1 MFDVL
6 KKIKSVFDPNEWE
19 LKKLRKHLE
28 KVNVLEKEMEK
39 LSDDELKAKTGYFR
53 DLLKQ
58 GMTLDDILPEAF
70 AVVREVARRTV
81 GMRPYDVQIIGGVVL
96 HQGGDDSLRGRI
108 AEMKT
113 GEGKTLV
120 ATLPVYLN
128 ALTGEGV
135 HLVTTN
141 DYLAKRDARWM
152 GPVYHFLGLTVGV
165 IQHDT
170 AYQYD
175 PDHLVGDE
183 SLDML
188 RPIPRREAYHSDITY
203 GTNNEFGFDYLRDN
217 MVMELEERVQRELV
231 YAIVDEVDSILIDEA
246 RTPLII
252 SGRGVESSDNYRRF
266 ASSAAK
272 LRKDKHYEVKEK
284 EHSVILTD
292 EGYNKI
298 DEPGGFLDSLGIP
311 KSVSF
316 HEYQDEDPSIF
327 PEMDLPEEI
336 GKQYG
341 ATGKDDGNMKNLYDR
356 GNSYIKRKKFS
367 SAIKSFDLVIEKDP
381 ENLTAWIRKGVAYD
395 KWGKRDE
402 ALKCIRRVI
411 SHRPEFVNVIGKE
424 GLNYDKLRELQ
435 ESLTKKDAN
444 NAGREETSES
454 IGEIQFVKW
463 YNKGCKALSRD
474 DQKNAIASFSK
485 AIDIKPDSVE
495 ARTNL
500 GVAFFMQSNNRK
512 ALENFQKVHN
522 MDPES
527 PEVLYNLGIAFRWA
541 REYDKAINCYEK
553 ALELDP
559 DFYAAHNNLGAIYIN
574 LYDMKKD
581 QEDLQKA
588 LESFEKAVEFEESA
602 VDENKPEGLIYSGE
616 DGLQKSKRIAENFN
630 QAKKVG
636 DIQMREYESK
646 FPKHKV
652 PIQQELDNPD
662 KLTEQGIEGYM
673 QNALKARELFKRD
686 VDYVIKEGEIIIVD
700 EFTGRLMYGR
710 RYSDGLHQAIEAKE
724 NVKVRSE
731 DQTLASITFQNYFR
745 MYKKLAG
752 MTGTAA
758 TEEKEFRQIYN
769 VDVVIIPTNR
779 PLKRDSL
786 PDRIYKTEEIKFRAI
801 IKEIEELNE
810 IGRPVLVGSR
820 SIEKSEVLSM
830 MLKKKGIKH
839 NVLNAKHHEREAQIV
854 AETGRSGGVTIAT
867 NMAGRGVDII
877 LGGSPPD
884 SEYEHNKYLSAQ
896 NHLDLVTEQL
906 GEFKQQLTQTE
917 SELEESQKESQE
929 SKTRMMELRNL
940 QHTDEIQGKIEEES
954 KASRE
959 INDKIHELNESA
971 RELKKKIQTNVE
983 FLPDLEKK
991 FKSAQQEYEEKKN
1004 EVAIQMKE
1012 HVREQTKVKELKGL
1026 HIIGTER
1033 HESRRI
1039 DNQLRGR
1046 SGRQGDPGSSR
1057 FYVALEDELMRLF
1070 GSDRLPDWLTDW
1082 AEDEDTPLEH
1092 GLFTKSIENAQKKVE
1107 SHHFDVR
1114 KSVLDYDNVMDG
1126 QRKVIY
1132 DQRDRILRGENLRP
1146 VIESFIEAEVDNH
1159 VMLYCPDGLPF
1170 EEWDLESLYNSSK
1183 EIFIPLPSDASVKE
1197 LETTDNQKIREK
1209 VLDWATFAYD
1219 LKEDRL
1225 GPELMRIM
1233 EQWTVLRI
1241 VDEKWM
1247 DHLARMDDLREG
1259 IGLRGYGQRDPLVE
1273 YINESHKY
1281 FETMNQSIRSDAVKF
1296 LFRAYIS
1303 PEAVEAHRQS
1313 KYKVTREH
1321 HGEGGMVAGG
1331 GSTTVRKGK
1340 KVGRNAPCPCG
1351 SGKKYKKCCGR

>member
-1 MFDVL
+1 MFDII
-6 KKIKSVFDPNEWE
+6 KKIKKVFDPNEWE
-19 LKKLRKHLE
+19 LKKFRKPLE
-28 KVNVLEKEMEK
+28 KVNALEEEMER
-39 LSDDELKAKTGYFR
+39 LSDDELKAKTDYFR
-53 DLLKQ
+53 GLLKQ
-58 GMTLDDILPEAF
+58 EMTIEDILPEVF

-81 GMRPYDVQIIGGVVL
+81 GMRPYNVQIIGGIVL
-96 HQGGDDSLRGRI
+96 HQGRI

-128 ALTGEGV
+128 ALAGEGV
-135 HLVTTN
+135 HVVTTN

-217 MVMELEERVQRELV
+217 MVMEFEERVQRELV
-231 YAIVDEVDSILIDEA
+231 YAIIDEVDSILIDEA

-252 SGRGVESSDNYRRF
+252 SGRGVESSDDYRKF
-266 ASSAAK
+266 ARIAAK
-272 LRKDKHYEVKEK
+272 LKKDKHYTVYEK
-284 EHSVILTD
+284 EHNVASTD
-292 EGYNKI
+292 EGYI
-298 DEPGGFLDSLGIP
+298 RIADSLGLP
-311 KSVSF
+311 KSHSYY
-316 HEYQDEDPSIF
+316 EYRDEPPYIF
-327 PEMDLPEEI
+327 PDMDMPEESGKQSVLPE
-336 GKQYG
+336 
-341 ATGKDDGNMKNLYDR
+341 KDDGEMKKLYDR

-367 SAIKSFDLVIEKDP
+367 SAIKSFDHVIEKDP
-381 ENLTAWIRKGVAYD
+381 DNLTAWVRKGVAYD

-411 SHRPEFVNVIGKE
+411 SHRPEFVSVIGTE
-424 GLNYDKLRELQ
+424 GLNYEKLRELQ
-435 ESLTKKDAN
+435 ESLLEKDTKK
-444 NAGREETSES
+444 AGREETTESGSEA
-454 IGEIQFVKW
+454 QFIKW
-463 YNKGCKALSRD
+463 YNKGYKSLSRD
-474 DQKNAIASFSK
+474 DHKNAIASFSR

-495 ARTNL
+495 ARSNL
-500 GVAFFMQSNNRK
+500 GVAYFGQSNNRK
-512 ALENFQKVHN
+512 ALEYFQKAHD

-527 PEVLYNLGIAFRWA
+527 PEVLYNLGIALRGS
-541 REYDKAINCYEK
+541 REFDKAIDCYEK
-553 ALELDP
+553 ALEIESDY
-559 DFYAAHNNLGAIYIN
+559 YAAHNNLGVAYMN
-574 LYDMKKD
+574 L
-581 QEDLQKA
+581 EDLEKSV
-588 LESFEKAVEFEESA
+588 ESFEKAVEFEESD
-602 VDENKPEGLIYSGE
+602 VGGE
-616 DGLQKSKRIAENFN
+616 DGLQKNKRITENLK
-630 QAKKVG
+630 QAKKAG
-636 DIQMREYESK
+636 DIRMREYESK
-646 FPKHKV
+646 FPGYEV
-652 PIQQELDNPD
+652 TSEQETD
-662 KLTEQGIEGYM
+662 IEYYTK
-673 QNALKARELFKRD
+673 NALKARELFKRD

-769 VDVVIIPTNR
+769 VDVVIIPTNK

-801 IKEIEELNE
+801 IKEIEELNKM
-810 IGRPVLVGSR
+810 GRPVLVGSR
-820 SIEKSEVLSM
+820 SIEKSEILSG
-830 MLKKKGIKH
+830 MLKRKGIKH
-839 NVLNAKHHEREAQIV
+839 NVLNAKHHEREAQII

-884 SEYEHNKYLSAQ
+884 AEYEHNKFLSAQ
-896 NHLDLVTEQL
+896 NHHDLVTAQL
-906 GEFKQQLTQTE
+906 DEFKGQIAQLE
-917 SELEESQKESQE
+917 SEIEDSQKKSQE
-929 SKTRMMELRNL
+929 SRARMLELRKM
-940 QHTDEIQGKIEEES
+940 QHSDGIESKIEDES
-954 KASRE
+954 KISLE
-959 INDKIHELNESA
+959 INDGIYDLNERS

-983 FLPDLEKK
+983 FLPELEKK
-991 FKSAQQEYEEKKN
+991 LESARQEYGEKKN
-1004 EVAIQMKE
+1004 EVAIEMKE
-1012 HVREQTKVKELKGL
+1012 HAREQAKVKELKGL

-1107 SHHFDVR
+1107 AHHFDIR
-1114 KSVLDYDNVMDG
+1114 KSVLDYDNVMNE

-1132 DQRDRILRGENLRP
+1132 EQRDRIIRGENLKP
-1146 VIESFIEAEVDNH
+1146 VIENFIESEVDKH
-1159 VMLYCPDGLPF
+1159 VMLYCSDDLPF
-1170 EEWDLESLYNSSK
+1170 EEWDLESLYKSSK
-1183 EIFIPLPSDASVKE
+1183 EIFIPLPSDASVKD
-1197 LETTDNQKIREK
+1197 LETTDSKKIREK
-1209 VLDWATFAYD
+1209 VLDWAKYAYN
-1219 LKEDRL
+1219 LKEERL
-1225 GPELMRIM
+1225 GSELMRIL

-1247 DHLARMDDLREG
+1247 DHLATMDQLREG

-1273 YINESHKY
+1273 YINESHDY
-1281 FETMNQSIRSDAVKF
+1281 FEAMNQSIRSDAVKF

-1313 KYKVTREH
+1313 KVRVTREH
-1321 HGEGGMVAGG
+1321 HGEGGMIGGG

-1340 KVGRNAPCPCG
+1340 KVGRNDPCPCG